1 MALITDLVAMLFFSD
16 TNYVSL
22 NTRSALAEVVNKG
35 LSEINIEMRA
45 VDYDNQ
51 KELCRQYGVYG
62 IPVTLVFLKDRLIGR
77 HYGDITSEEFEAIF
91 KNYSKF
97 KGDYL

>member
-1 MALITDLVAMLFFSD
+1 MLFFSG

-22 NTRSALAEVVNKG
+22 ATRKALGKVVQKG
-35 LSEINIEMRA
+35 IQRFNLKVKE
-45 VDYDNQ
+45 VDYDNE
-51 KELCRQYGVYG
+51 KEICRQYGVYG
-62 IPVTLVFLKDRLIGR
+62 IPVTLVFWKDRLIGR

-97 KGDYL
+97 KGDYREGLEE